1 MDPSS
6 SSASG
11 SNSQQK
17 RVLPSRSRRGGPG
30 VGSCETDLLILEH
43 QKRRCTLLAY
53 SSCRRSLL
61 ILAEVEITLPSTTPL
76 LLTTESKH
84 FSALNAD
91 LRVSITSSERYFD
104 RPDVIEGFRKRLL
117 IQTPSYKEGV
127 PDVGRFRPR
136 GAEDVNV

>member
-6 SSASG
+6 SS
-11 SNSQQK
+11 SNSRQK

-43 QKRRCTLLAY
+43 QKRRCTRLAY
-53 SSCRRSLL
+53 SLFSCHCSLL
-61 ILAEVEITLPSTTPL
+61 LLAEMETTLPSTTPL
-76 LLTTESKH
+76 LLTTNSKH